1 MLIEKAW
8 AKLHGSYCM
17 IRQGSPSMVFPHLT
31 GSPSVRFDHNYLEN
45 VDGLWQAIADADKR
59 NYVIT
64 ACTFETDLPWTAFS
78 KEKKSDKRSEKKSTG
93 IVSAHAYAVMSV
105 HEVKHQGSRVKL
117 LKLRNPW
124 GESEWTGA
132 WSDQS
137 DKWDAKTKKQVKME
151 VADDGI
157 FFIAF
162 EDYVEH
168 FRGTAISYESGF
180 IDQEHPQPAYKAATI
195 GYDFQEEEPDV
206 EH

>member
-1 MLIEKAW
+1 
-8 AKLHGSYCM
+8 
-17 IRQGSPSMVFPHLT
+17 MVFPHLT

-45 VDGLWQAIADADKR
+45 VDSLWQAIADADKR

-64 ACTFETDLPWTAFS
+64 ACTFETDLWIVSAN
-78 KEKKSDKRSEKKSTG
+78 EKKSSG
-93 IVSAHAYAVMSV
+93 IVSAHAYAVISV
-105 HEVKHQGSRVKL
+105 HEFKHQGARVKL

-124 GESEWTGA
+124 GSSEWTGA

-137 DKWDAKTKKQVKME
+137 EKWDAKAKKQLKME

-180 IDQEHPQPAYKAATI
+180 IDQEHPQLAYKAATI
-195 GYDFQEEEPDV
+195 EYDFQEEQPDV